1 MIRCQAFDLL
11 RDALGEIGAL
21 SHELAPARAEELL
34 DEFER
39 VVGGAFLRQDLSA
52 VAATCEGYRRR
63 FRSLAKEAKY
73 HRRNAGRRTAASLRM
88 GRRLIRVG
96 QRKATARDMHS
107 ALNITV

>member
-63 FRSLAKEAKY
+63 FRSLAKEARDL
-73 HRRNAGRRTAASLRM
+73 RRNPVRRAALSLRM
-88 GRRLIRVG
+88 GRRLKQVG
-96 QRKATARDMHS
+96 QRKATARGKFG
-107 ALNITV
+107 AR